1 MTELLLPRQTAILP
15 PPTGRLYDFGMPG
28 KFVAPQIALTLG
40 PDSPPRSAALGQR
53 LLDEIQAE
61 LNLGNRR
68 DGPTLSNAKTSD
80 ASAVVS
86 AETLAQGAGSDL
98 IESEQNGVSA
108 TSATPHGSLFR
119 ISRLSNAISPFPTLL
134 GPVPKGLR
142 LDTDG
147 D

>member
-1 MTELLLPRQTAILP
+1 
-15 PPTGRLYDFGMPG
+15 MPG
-28 KFVAPQIALTLG
+28 KFVAPQNLG

-61 LNLGNRR
+61 LDLGNGR

-80 ASAVVS
+80 ASAVVLT
-86 AETLAQGAGSDL
+86 ETVAQGAGSDL
-98 IESEQNGVSA
+98 IESEQIGVSA
-108 TSATPHGSLFR
+108 TSATPHASLFR